1 MKLCSLIV
9 ILLCSICCATAQG
22 LPIKR
27 SPIPIPEG
35 EIFTRYMWKDWGLRP
50 AQPIPDNLEDILIEK
65 EFWMLFEFYPKI
77 RDGELYFEFDVF
89 GSPPD
94 YALQFVSSPSDCI
107 LHVSTND
114 GFHYTVD
121 YAKQLT
127 VIYYDGHKVVV
138 TEESIDK
145 KSLPAEVKAYIL
157 TPLTEGQFYCQINEC
172 RYPIWGSIGSRRMYE
187 NVPQKVATPIVAK
200 PIGKIELAAVKKR
213 KIRNR

>member
-1 MKLCSLIV
+1 MQSYSNITLQH
-9 ILLCSICCATAQG
+9 LLCDCAGVANKAVAYPHPRG
-22 LPIKR
+22 RNIHSLYVER
-27 SPIPIPEG
+27 L
-35 EIFTRYMWKDWGLRP
+35 GLRP

-89 GSPPD
+89 GSPPE

-107 LHVSTND
+107 LHVTSE

-145 KSLPAEVKAYIL
+145 KCLPAEVKAYIL

-172 RYPIWGSIGSRRMYE
+172 RYPIWGSVGSRRMYE